1 MNLKC
6 ESTDTVYPKG
16 INKIKGEKMQKDI
29 QKFSLIKRGMLTLSI
44 ACTSLILLSTTPVQA
59 KGPLTTEAK
68 AEVSATNALTEER
81 INAVLKEAYEKFKD
95 NQDGKNADYI
105 KALEVVDSKIFGI
118 TLMTPDGKVYE
129 IGDTNEV
136 VSIQSIS
143 KVFTAAKVIQEKGET
158 FLQEKIG
165 VNATGLAFNSI
176 IALEQHGGSASN
188 PFVNAGAI
196 QSTSWVEAK
205 DSKERWAKISGYMD
219 DFAGKKLGFNDV
231 VYDSEVNDNKRNQAI
246 SKILDAYGRMGSDP
260 LEATTVYTK
269 QCSVNISSHDL
280 AVMGATFAN
289 DGVNPVT
296 GKKVLDKKYVPKIL
310 AVMATAGLYDNAG
323 DWLYLTGTPAKSGVG
338 GGILAIVPGK
348 MGIGVVSPPLDKFGN
363 SVRGQQAAAYIIE
376 KLGIN
381 PLAQ

>member
-1 MNLKC
+1 MENR
-6 ESTDTVYPKG
+6 S
-16 INKIKGEKMQKDI
+16 
-29 QKFSLIKRGMLTLSI
+29 SLEQFLKRGAMTLSLVC
-44 ACTSLILLSTTPVQA
+44 ATLMMVGSTVVEA
-59 KGPLTTEAK
+59 KGPLNVAVQKVTQN
-68 AEVSATNALTEER
+68 SLSEER

-95 NQDGKNADYI
+95 NQEGKNADYI
-105 KALEVVDSKIFGI
+105 KALAIVDSKIFGI
-118 TLMTPDGKVYE
+118 TLVTPEGKVYE
-129 IGDTNEV
+129 IGDTKEV

-143 KVFTAAKVIQEKGET
+143 KVFTAAKVIQEHGEK

-196 QSTSWVEAK
+196 QSTSWVKAK
-205 DSKERWAKISGYMD
+205 DSKERWAKISGNMD
-219 DFAGKKLGFNDV
+219 DFAGRELPFNEE
-231 VYDSEVNDNKRNQAI
+231 VYKSEVNDNKRNQAI

-269 QCSVNISSHDL
+269 QCSVNISAHDL
-280 AVMGATFAN
+280 GMMGATFAN
-289 DGVNPVT
+289 DGVNPLT
-296 GKKVLDKKYVPKIL
+296 KKRVIDEKYVQRIL

-363 SVRGQQAAAYIIE
+363 SVRGQLAAAYIIE
-376 KLGIN
+376 KLGLN

>member
-1 MNLKC
+1 MRYITNLEQILKRSAMMLSVVC
-6 ESTDTVYPKG
+6 ATGIVIGTTVV
-16 INKIKGEKMQKDI
+16 E
-29 QKFSLIKRGMLTLSI
+29 
-44 ACTSLILLSTTPVQA
+44 A
-59 KGPLTTEAK
+59 KGPLNVVLEKVTQST
-68 AEVSATNALTEER
+68 LTEER
-81 INAVLKEAYEKFKD
+81 INTVLKEAYEKFKD
-95 NQDGKNADYI
+95 NQEGKNADYI
-105 KALEVVDSKIFGI
+105 KALAIVDSKIFGI
-118 TLMTPDGKVYE
+118 TLVTPDGKVYE
-129 IGDTNEV
+129 IGDTKEE

-143 KVFTAAKVIQEKGET
+143 KVFTAAKVIQEHGEK

-196 QSTSWVEAK
+196 QSTSWVGAK
-205 DSKERWAKISGYMD
+205 DSEERWAKISGYMD
-219 DFAGKKLGFNDV
+219 DFAGRKLPFNEE
-231 VYDSEVNDNKRNQAI
+231 VYQSEVNDNKRNQAI

-269 QCSVNISSHDL
+269 QCSVNISAHDL
-280 AVMGATFAN
+280 AMMGATFAN

-296 GKKVLDKKYVPKIL
+296 RKKVLDEKYVPKIL

-323 DWLYLTGTPAKSGVG
+323 DWLYLTGSPAKSGVG

-348 MGIGVVSPPLDKFGN
+348 MGIGVVSPPLDTFGN
-363 SVRGQQAAAYIIE
+363 SVRGQLAAAYIID
-376 KLGIN
+376 KLGLN

>member
-1 MNLKC
+1 MGNR
-6 ESTDTVYPKG
+6 S
-16 INKIKGEKMQKDI
+16 
-29 QKFSLIKRGMLTLSI
+29 SLEQFLKRGAMTLSVVCATLMI
-44 ACTSLILLSTTPVQA
+44 VGTTVVEA
-59 KGPLTTEAK
+59 KGPLNVVVQKVTHSTL
-68 AEVSATNALTEER
+68 SEEH

-95 NQDGKNADYI
+95 NQEGKNADYI
-105 KALEVVDSKIFGI
+105 KALEIVDSKIFGI
-118 TLMTPDGKVYE
+118 TLVTPDGKVYE
-129 IGDTNEV
+129 IGDTKEV

-143 KVFTAAKVIQEKGET
+143 KVFTAAKVIQEHGEK

-196 QSTSWVEAK
+196 QSTSWVNAK

-219 DFAGKKLGFNDV
+219 DFAGRKLPFNEE
-231 VYDSEVNDNKRNQAI
+231 VYQSEVNDNKRNQAI

-269 QCSVNISSHDL
+269 QCSVNISAHDL

-296 GKKVLDKKYVPKIL
+296 GKKVLDQKYVPKIL

-348 MGIGVVSPPLDKFGN
+348 MGIGVVSPPLDTFGN
-363 SVRGQQAAAYIIE
+363 SIRGQLAAAYIIN
-376 KLGIN
+376 KLGLN

>member
-1 MNLKC
+1 MFLTNPYTIKGKRMQNKIQSMNLIK
-6 ESTDTVYPKG
+6 KG
-16 INKIKGEKMQKDI
+16 MVT
-29 QKFSLIKRGMLTLSI
+29 FSI
-44 ACTSLILLSTTPVQA
+44 ACASLIIMNTTPIQA
-59 KGPLTTEAK
+59 KGPL
-68 AEVSATNALTEER
+68 ATDIKTVVLGEKSSLTAER

-105 KALEVVDSKIFGI
+105 KALAVVDSKLFGI
-118 TLMTPDGKVYE
+118 TLVTPDGKIYE
-129 IGDTNEV
+129 IGDTEAQ

-143 KVFTAAKVIQEKGET
+143 KVFTAAKVIQEKGEK

-176 IALEQHGGSASN
+176 IAIELHGGSASN

-205 DSKERWAKISGYMD
+205 DSKERWDKIYSNMD
-219 DFAGKKLGFNDV
+219 DFAGTKLSFNEE
-231 VYDSEVNDNKRNQAI
+231 VYESEVNDNKNNQAI
-246 SKILDAYGRMGSDP
+246 SKILDARGRMGSDP

-269 QCSVNISSHDL
+269 QCSVNVSAHNL
-280 AVMGATFAN
+280 GVMAATFAN
-289 DGVNPVT
+289 DGVNPIT
-296 GKKVLDKKYVPKIL
+296 GKKVLDKEYVPEML

-338 GGILAIVPGK
+338 GGILAVVPGK
-348 MGIGVVSPPLDKFGN
+348 LGIGVVSPPLDKFGN
-363 SVRGQQAAAYIIE
+363 SVRGQLAAAYIIE

-381 PLAQ
+381 PFAQ

>member
-1 MNLKC
+1 MKN
-6 ESTDTVYPKG
+6 E
-16 INKIKGEKMQKDI
+16 I
-29 QKFSLIKRGMLTLSI
+29 QTLSLMKRGMVTLSV
-44 ACTSLILLSTTPVQA
+44 ACASLILLCTTPAQA
-59 KGPLTTEAK
+59 KGPLTAEAK
-68 AEVSATNALTEER
+68 TAVVQKTSLTEER

-105 KALEVVDSKIFGI
+105 KALAIVDSKIFAI
-118 TLMTPDGKVYE
+118 TLVTPDGKVYE

-143 KVFTAAKVIQEKGET
+143 KVFTAAKVIQEHGDK

-165 VNATGLAFNSI
+165 ANATGLAFNSI
-176 IALEQHGGSASN
+176 IAIEQHAGSASN

-196 QSTSWVEAK
+196 QSTSWVKAK
-205 DSKERWAKISGYMD
+205 DSKERWASIKGNMD
-219 DFAGKKLGFNDV
+219 DFAGRELPFNEE
-231 VYDSEVNDNKRNQAI
+231 VYQSEVNDNKRNQAI
-246 SKILDAYGRMGSDP
+246 SKLLDAYGRMGSDP

-269 QCSVNISSHDL
+269 QCSVNVSSHDL
-280 AVMGATFAN
+280 GMMAATFAH
-289 DGVNPVT
+289 DGVNPLT
-296 GKKVLDKKYVPKIL
+296 GKKVLDQKYVPKIL

-338 GGILAIVPGK
+338 GGILAVVPGK
-348 MGIGVVSPPLDKFGN
+348 MGIGVVSPPLDTFGN

-376 KLGIN
+376 HLGIN

>member
-1 MNLKC
+1 
-6 ESTDTVYPKG
+6 
-16 INKIKGEKMQKDI
+16 MQKRSNLE
-29 QKFSLIKRGMLTLSI
+29 QFLKRCVMTLSVVCATYMI
-44 ACTSLILLSTTPVQA
+44 GTTVAVA
-59 KGPLTTEAK
+59 KGPLTAEVNTVLSTTTNVLTEA
-68 AEVSATNALTEER
+68 R
-81 INAVLKEAYEKFKD
+81 INAVLKEAYNKFKN

-105 KALEVVDSKIFGI
+105 KALEVVDPKIFGI
-118 TLMTPDGKVYE
+118 TLVTPDGKVYE
-129 IGDTNEV
+129 IGDTTEV

-143 KVFTAAKVIQEKGET
+143 KVFTAAKVIQEKGEK

-219 DFAGKKLGFNDV
+219 DFAGTKLSFNEV

-289 DGVNPVT
+289 DGVNPIT
-296 GKKVLDKKYVPKIL
+296 GKKVLDEQYVPKIL

-381 PLAQ
+381 PFAQ